1 MYTTIIKHL
10 WVRAEE
16 GLDGVRP
23 SQMNSRKQLEDGAP
37 QTERM
42 FYFGGGVLYIDVY
55 YYY

>member
-23 SQMNSRKQLEDGAP
+23 TQLNSRKELEDGAP
-37 QTERM
+37 
-42 FYFGGGVLYIDVY
+42 
-55 YYY
+55 